1 MRYTITLAF
10 SLILQYNWQ
19 TRVQVQSGRSTGL
32 RRQQFLA
39 TRELET
45 NEQSLREEEPQKAG
59 KFEKTSREQQL
70 G

>member
-1 MRYTITLAF
+1 MNYTITLAF

-19 TRVQVQSGRSTGL
+19 TRVQVESGRSTGL

-45 NEQSLREEEPQKAG
+45 NEQSLREKNHKKEG
-59 KFEKTSREQQL
+59 NSRKL
-70 G
+70 ADNSS